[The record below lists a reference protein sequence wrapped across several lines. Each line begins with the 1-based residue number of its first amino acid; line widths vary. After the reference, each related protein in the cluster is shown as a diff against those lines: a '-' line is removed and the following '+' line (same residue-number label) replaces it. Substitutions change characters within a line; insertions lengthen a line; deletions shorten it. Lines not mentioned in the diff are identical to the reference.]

1 MPTLSKQ
8 DQLMCYF
15 KCRIFFI
22 RIQWNQ
28 LALVCRF
35 VAYNWLIAGLLFWT
49 KRSYNSMFCS
59 VECPTFLSYYAAVLL
74 ITCSYLLRKVNLD
87 EKCRSPVHRC
97 LFYARQQ
104 YNVSYVETSSQYYL
118 IKCTIQTIR
127 QWSPL
132 FLWKK

>member
-1 MPTLSKQ
+1 
-8 DQLMCYF
+8 
-15 KCRIFFI
+15 
-22 RIQWNQ
+22 
-28 LALVCRF
+28 
-35 VAYNWLIAGLLFWT
+35 
-49 KRSYNSMFCS
+49 MFCS

-87 EKCRSPVHRC
+87 EKCRSPVRRC

-132 FLWKK
+132 FLWKNKTSVSALFLTRTLVLVLFLEGNHCMNSSFNKHSNVKRNH